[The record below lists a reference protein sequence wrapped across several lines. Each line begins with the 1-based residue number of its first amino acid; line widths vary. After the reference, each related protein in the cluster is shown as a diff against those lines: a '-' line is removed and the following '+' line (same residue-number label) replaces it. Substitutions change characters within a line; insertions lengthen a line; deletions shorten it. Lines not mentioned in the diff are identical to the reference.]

1 MSPVLASAQSN
12 FPVGLTLEYE
22 IESRYTF
29 NTQSHMVSYEFT
41 QWIDE
46 EQGTIELLIDSTAT
60 EVTYPEGSVTVIAGF
75 PLWTDVSNW
84 EVGETTN
91 FGSFYE
97 LSHSTRNGYSCWY
110 LRGET
115 DGPDDFD
122 GEYWNIYYERTYG
135 FLVFYG
141 HIAFSGTSISE
152 QTATL
157 EENNL
162 NSFKF
167 LGGFF
172 DTPLGTILLV
182 GGILIE
188 LVIISKLWYR
198 RSKRT

>member
-1 MSPVLASAQSN
+1 MSPEVASAKSK

-22 IESRYTF
+22 IESRVTF
-29 NTQSHMVSYEFT
+29 NSNSHMVSYEFT

-60 EVTYPEGSVTVIAGF
+60 EVNYPEGSVTVIAGF

-84 EVGETTN
+84 EENGTTI

-97 LSHSTRNGYSCWY
+97 LSHSSRNGYSCWY
-110 LRGET
+110 LRGEV
-115 DGPDDFD
+115 DGPADFD
-122 GEYWNIYYERTYG
+122 GEYWNIYYERTFG

-141 HIAFSGTSISE
+141 HILFSGSSFSE

-157 EENNL
+157 EESNL

-172 DTPLGTILLV
+172 DTPLGTSLLL
-182 GGILIE
+182 GGIFIE
-188 LVIISKLWYR
+188 LVIICRLWDR
-198 RSKRT
+198 RRRRI